1 MAKSRIELDYLLR
14 DILGVRYDDPNHC
27 YYQPP
32 ESIKLKYPCI
42 IYERV
47 SYSSRRADDSDYI
60 THKRYTVTLIYKD
73 PDSDLPDKVE
83 ALPMCMHDRHFVRDN
98 LHHDIF
104 TVYW

>member
-1 MAKSRIELDYLLR
+1 MARSRLELDYALR
-14 DILGVRYDDPNHC
+14 DILGIRYDSPHQC

-32 ESIKLKYPCI
+32 ESTKLKYPCI

-47 SYSSRRADDSDYI
+47 GYSSRRADDLDYL

-73 PDSDLPDKVE
+73 PDSELPDKVE
-83 ALPMCMHDRHFVRDN
+83 AFPMCFHDRHFTRDN

-104 TVYW
+104 TIYW